1 MHDCLSK
8 NNSMYD
14 DDVEYWD
21 VEFEDGT
28 YIAGPFFERE
38 DAEDYILSAQ
48 GDLIEEAMRY
58 RVSPVYY
65 L

>member
-1 MHDCLSK
+1 
-8 NNSMYD
+8 MYD

-58 RVSPVYY
+58 RVSPVHY